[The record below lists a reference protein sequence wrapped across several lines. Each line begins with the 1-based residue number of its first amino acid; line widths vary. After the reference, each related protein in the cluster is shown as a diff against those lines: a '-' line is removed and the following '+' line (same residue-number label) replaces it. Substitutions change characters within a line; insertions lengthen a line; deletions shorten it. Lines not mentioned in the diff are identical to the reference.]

1 MYLKI
6 LLALRDEALS
16 SGQIY
21 VAEIATGVLCFFIF
35 SCLRFALRCNAT
47 GRVRHQ
53 CAIFQKTVFAIT
65 MPIDTVV

>member
-21 VAEIATGVLCFFIF
+21 VAEIATGVLCFLFF
-35 SCLRFALRCNAT
+35 LA
-47 GRVRHQ
+47 
-53 CAIFQKTVFAIT
+53 
-65 MPIDTVV
+65 

>member
-21 VAEIATGVLCFFIF
+21 VSEIATGVLCFFIF
-35 SCLRFALRCNAT
+35 FLLEICTEMAAT
-47 GRVRHQ
+47 RH
-53 CAIFQKTVFAIT
+53 
-65 MPIDTVV
+65 